1 MEIAQYVLDF
11 VNQTHRYIFLTGK
24 AGTGKTTLLHRII
37 TNTYKN
43 VMVAAPTGIAAL
55 NAKGVTLHSLFQ
67 LPLATFIPYSSGKNI
82 SSEHINIVTSTA
94 LLKQQK
100 INSYK
105 KKILRKLELLIID
118 EVSMLR
124 ADTLDMMDTVLKSVR
139 ASSEPFGGVQV
150 LFIGDLLQLPP
161 VVKPQEWELL
171 QDYYKGIS
179 FFHAKAIEEKPPLY
193 LELEKVYR
201 QEDERFVQILN
212 HLRTNEITLE
222 DKRILQKYVNWTFNP
237 SHNEGFITLTTH
249 NYKADQLNQRAFNE
263 IKAKEFHYEAEI
275 KDDFPEY
282 LYPLEK
288 KLSLKVGAQVM
299 LC

>member
-1 MEIAQYVLDF
+1 
-11 VNQTHRYIFLTGK
+11 
-24 AGTGKTTLLHRII
+24 
-37 TNTYKN
+37 
-43 VMVAAPTGIAAL
+43 
-55 NAKGVTLHSLFQ
+55 
-67 LPLATFIPYSSGKNI
+67 
-82 SSEHINIVTSTA
+82 
-94 LLKQQK
+94 
-100 INSYK
+100 
-105 KKILRKLELLIID
+105 
-118 EVSMLR
+118 MLR
-124 ADTLDMMDTVLKSVR
+124 ADTLDMVDTVLKSVR

-179 FFHAKAIEEKPPLY
+179 FFHAKVIEERPLLY

-212 HLRTNEITLE
+212 HLRTNEITSE
-222 DKRILQKYVNWTFNP
+222 DKRILQKYVNPTFNP

-282 LYPLEK
+282 LYP
-288 KLSLKVGAQVM
+288 
-299 LC
+299 